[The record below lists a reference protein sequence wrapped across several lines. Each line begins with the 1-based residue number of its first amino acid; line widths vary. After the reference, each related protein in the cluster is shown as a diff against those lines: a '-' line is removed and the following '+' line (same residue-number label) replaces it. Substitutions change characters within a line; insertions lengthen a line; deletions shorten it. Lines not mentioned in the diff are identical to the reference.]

1 MNNRNNQLHAFHLV
15 DPSPRPILSGFSALI
30 LTFGF
35 VSYVHTDIPE
45 VFFIFFFVY
54 LWF

>member
-35 VSYVHTDIPE
+35 VSYVHGYSRG
-45 VFFIFFFVY
+45 FFLFFFVY